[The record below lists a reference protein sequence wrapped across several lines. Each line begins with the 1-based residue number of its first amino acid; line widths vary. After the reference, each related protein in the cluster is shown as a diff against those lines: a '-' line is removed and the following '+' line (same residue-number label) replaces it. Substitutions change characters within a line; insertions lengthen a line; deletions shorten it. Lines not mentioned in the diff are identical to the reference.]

1 MQRLAAK
8 KVAFNYITVRLK
20 SNSATDGLHEISDK
34 ISGFDIIFGKLA
46 FIKGS

>member
-1 MQRLAAK
+1 MKRLAAK

-20 SNSATDGLHEISDK
+20 SNSTTESLHEISEK
-34 ISGFDIIFGKLA
+34 ISGFDIIFGQLP